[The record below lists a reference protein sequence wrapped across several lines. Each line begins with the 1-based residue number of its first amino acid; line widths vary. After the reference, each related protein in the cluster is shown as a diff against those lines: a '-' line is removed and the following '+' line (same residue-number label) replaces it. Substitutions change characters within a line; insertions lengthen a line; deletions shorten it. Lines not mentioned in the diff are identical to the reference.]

1 MPHHHLPSSRPTA
14 PFVPAARSGTTL
26 ARRVVLAFGT
36 MLALGPAA
44 LTMTSAPA
52 SAQESAPGFTHAD
65 TLRGSNGPDRF
76 WWDVTFYDLA
86 VRIDPSDSTIVGSN
100 AITYEVWEAGDELDL
115 QIDLQAPLV
124 IDSIVMAGERLSVRS
139 DGNAHFARVP
149 GHQFAGDTH
158 TVVVYYHGAPVIATR
173 PPWDGGFIWS
183 TNADGEPW
191 VATANQGLG
200 ASVWWPNKDY
210 QGEEPDSQR
219 IALTVPDPMMN
230 ISNGRLRGV
239 VSNGDGT
246 STYEWFVAS
255 PINNYAIAVNAGRFA
270 HWQETYNG
278 LDGPL
283 TLDFYPLAENETAA
297 RRQWAQTQPMMRC
310 FEEWF
315 GPYPWYEDGFKLIES
330 PHLGMEHQSAIA
342 YGNGYRNG
350 YLGRDLS
357 GTGRGLEWD
366 FIIIHEAAHEW
377 WGNNITTKDVA
388 DMWVHES
395 FANYSEN
402 LYTECLTGS
411 KRAGSEYVIGTRS
424 AIQNEAPIVGA
435 YGVQNP
441 GSSDMYYKGGNMLHL
456 IRQLID
462 DDTRWRSILRG
473 LNTEFARQT
482 VTGAQV
488 EEYIAANSGLRLDKV
503 FDQYL
508 RTTMVP
514 VLEWSIVES
523 TLWYRW
529 TSVVEEFDMAVR
541 VGLGGG
547 VEVRLSPVEAWQGI
561 AAPADAT
568 ELVVDPDFYVE
579 SRRVER

>member
-1 MPHHHLPSSRPTA
+1 MHHESRPGCHPLIVIA
-14 PFVPAARSGTTL
+14 SLAAFPLAAVVP
-26 ARRVVLAFGT
+26 
-36 MLALGPAA
+36 MK
-44 LTMTSAPA
+44 TSAQTTA
-52 SAQESAPGFTHAD
+52 AEFTHAD
-65 TLRGSNGPDRF
+65 TLRGSNGPARF

-86 VRIDPSDSTIVGSN
+86 VRINPSDSTISGSN

-115 QIDLQAPLV
+115 QIDLQAPLG
-124 IDSIVMAGERLSVRS
+124 IDSIVMAGDAAGGGRLTVRT

-158 TVVVYYHGAPVIATR
+158 TVTVYYHGAPVIAAR
-173 PPWDGGFIWS
+173 PPWDGGFIWA
-183 TNADGEPW
+183 TNADGDPW

-210 QGEEPDSQR
+210 QEEEPDSQR
-219 IALTVPDPMMN
+219 IALTVPDPMMHVG
-230 ISNGRLRGV
+230 NGRLRSV
-239 VSNGDGT
+239 ASNGDGT

-255 PINNYAIAVNAGRFA
+255 PINNYGIAVNAGQFA
-270 HWQETYNG
+270 HWQETYDG
-278 LDGPL
+278 LEGPL
-283 TLDFYPLAENETAA
+283 TLDFYPLAENESAA
-297 RRQWAQTQPMMRC
+297 RQQWTQTQPMMRC

-315 GPYPWYEDGFKLIES
+315 GPYPWYEDGFKMIES

-342 YGNGYRNG
+342 YGNGYQNG

-357 GTGRGLEWD
+357 GTGQGLAWD
-366 FIIIHEAAHEW
+366 FIIIHETAHEW

-411 KRAGSEYVIGTRS
+411 KQAGAEYVIGTR
-424 AIQNEAPIVGA
+424 ALIENAAPIVGA

-441 GSSDMYYKGGNMLHL
+441 GSGDMYYKGGNMLHTV
-456 IRQLID
+456 RQLLD
-462 DDTRWRSILRG
+462 DDSRWRSILRG
-473 LNTEFARQT
+473 LNADFARQT

-488 EEYIAANSGLRLDKV
+488 EAYIADGSGLKLDKV

-514 VLEWSIVES
+514 VLEWAIADSMLS
-523 TLWYRW
+523 YRW
-529 TSVVEEFDMAVR
+529 MNVVEGFDMPVR
-541 VGLGGG
+541 VTLGAGPL
-547 VEVRLSPVEAWQGI
+547 EVRLSATEAWQT
-561 AAPADAT
+561 AAIPSDVTALA
-568 ELVVDPDFYVE
+568 VDPDFYVE